1 MTRTARTAVLVLAVV
16 VLAWLAMVALG
27 VTSPA
32 LTLALPVVAVAV
44 LAIHG
49 ATHPQPRRAH
59 RPVQH
64 QRASTVWAV
73 A

>member
-1 MTRTARTAVLVLAVV
+1 MNPRTVVLVPAVV

-32 LTLALPVVAVAV
+32 LTLTLPLVAVAV
-44 LAIHG
+44 LVLHG
-49 ATHPQPRRAH
+49 ATHPRRTPAH
-59 RPVQH
+59 RPVQYP
-64 QRASTVWAV
+64 RAATVWAV